1 MGTVPLGIEFLN
13 QLISSWGLSKD
24 PRGLGLC
31 FFSAL
36 ISSLKCIHFCLP
48 RRPQKFDGL
57 CSFVF
62 MFPSE
67 SSSGGRVKGGLCRQ
81 IGL

>member
-24 PRGLGLC
+24 PRGLGLR

-36 ISSLKCIHFCLP
+36 ISLKCIHFCLH
-48 RRPQKFDGL
+48 RRPQKLDGL
-57 CSFVF
+57 YSFVF

-67 SSSGGRVKGGLCRQ
+67 SSPGGRVKCGLYRL